1 MRIMV
6 DGYNLIRRVPELAM
20 ADRQDLEEGRNALI
34 ESLAQYRAGT
44 GHKLTIV
51 FDGAGS
57 WHQSSRGEKVRGMTV
72 IYSRQGKSAD
82 EVIVEMCRD
91 GKADVLVTADVP
103 LQKRAESAGVV
114 CAYPERMWDRVQ
126 EEVIR
131 KLKGL
136 EPEDDLPAPVRT
148 GRKLKKKDRR
158 ARNLLSRL

>member
-1 MRIMV
+1 MRILV

-20 ADRQDLEEGRNALI
+20 LDRQDLEEGRDALI
-34 ESLAQYRAGT
+34 EALAQYRSGT
-44 GHKLTIV
+44 GHRLVIV

-57 WHQSSRGEKVRGMTV
+57 WSQKSRGEKVRGLTV
-72 IYSRQGKSAD
+72 VYSRQGRSAD
-82 EVIVEMCRD
+82 DVIFEMCRD
-91 GKADVLVTADVP
+91 GKADILVTADVA

-114 CAYPERMWDRVQ
+114 CARPERMWDRVQ
-126 EEVIR
+126 EEIIR

-136 EPEDDLPAPVRT
+136 EPEDDYPAPAGT